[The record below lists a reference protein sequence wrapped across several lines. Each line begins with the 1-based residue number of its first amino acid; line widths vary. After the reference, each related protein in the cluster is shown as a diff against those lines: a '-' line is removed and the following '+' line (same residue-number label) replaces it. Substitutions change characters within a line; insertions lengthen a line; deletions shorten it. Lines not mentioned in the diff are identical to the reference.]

1 MTIEEVNILRN
12 DMKEIT
18 SQIMQLVNQRM
29 EIARK
34 IGTIKTNLDL
44 DIIDDKV
51 ELGIKS
57 HLFSNSE
64 YLNLDPEF
72 SGRIVNM
79 LTNESIRIQNLEK
92 NKVKVRTEKINHT
105 TNSLV
110 KSSQSTL
117 MNNEDRVHKFEIKS
131 HLDVFNAAKNLEL
144 KGFRIIHMEVGEP
157 DFLPPTEVKNELIKI
172 YEMRKFHYTQTAGI
186 KELRLGL
193 SNHITNFSAKNGYDI
208 FEPLNPDKII
218 VTPGGRFGIFCAFSA
233 LLRPGDEI
241 ITIEPA
247 WPACFDCAN
256 YLGVKNR
263 IVKTSLEQNWEPDIS
278 EIENQININ
287 TKIICLNYPN
297 NPTGKIL
304 NKKSYDK
311 IIDLARKKEIYL
323 LSDEV
328 YSNYSYEPF
337 RSVINFDYDK
347 SILLGSFS
355 KTFAMTG
362 FRVGFVYSRDSSLIN
377 KLIKIQ
383 ALALTSVAEP
393 MQFCALLALNSDP
406 EGNNRI
412 MKKRLEI
419 MCKHLKKL
427 PFDFTFP
434 DGAMYV
440 FARINHDL
448 NLTDLKLVELLLNRG
463 VAVAPGSGFG
473 SNYSDYIRL
482 STCLEEKKMIEG
494 LDIMSNLVN
503 KL

>member
-311 IIDLARKKEIYL
+311 IIDL
-323 LSDEV
+323 
-328 YSNYSYEPF
+328 
-337 RSVINFDYDK
+337 
-347 SILLGSFS
+347 
-355 KTFAMTG
+355 
-362 FRVGFVYSRDSSLIN
+362 SS
-377 KLIKIQ
+377 
-383 ALALTSVAEP
+383 
-393 MQFCALLALNSDP
+393 
-406 EGNNRI
+406 
-412 MKKRLEI
+412 
-419 MCKHLKKL
+419 
-427 PFDFTFP
+427 
-434 DGAMYV
+434 
-440 FARINHDL
+440 
-448 NLTDLKLVELLLNRG
+448 
-463 VAVAPGSGFG
+463 
-473 SNYSDYIRL
+473 
-482 STCLEEKKMIEG
+482 
-494 LDIMSNLVN
+494 
-503 KL
+503 

>member
-1 MTIEEVNILRN
+1 MSIEEVNILRN

-18 SQIMQLVNQRM
+18 NQIMDLVYQRM
-29 EIARK
+29 EIAKK

-57 HLFSNSE
+57 YLFNNSK

-72 SGRIVNM
+72 SGRIVN
-79 LTNESIRIQNLEK
+79 LLINESIRIQNLEK
-92 NKVKVRTEKINHT
+92 NKIKDGLEKINHV
-105 TNSLV
+105 TNSQV
-110 KSSQSTL
+110 QSYPPNCL
-117 MNNEDRVHKFEIKS
+117 KNEHRVHKFDIKS

-144 KGFRIIHMEVGEP
+144 QGYQIIHMEVGEP
-157 DFLPPTEVKNELIKI
+157 DFLPPIEVKNELTKI

-186 KELRLGL
+186 KDLRMGL
-193 SNHITNFSAKNGYDI
+193 SNHISNFSAKNGFDG
-208 FEPLNPDKII
+208 FEPLSPDKII

-247 WPACFDCAN
+247 WPACHDCAN

-263 IVKTSLEQNWEPDIS
+263 IVKTNLEQNWEPDIS

-304 NKKSYDK
+304 SKKSFDE
-311 IIDLARKKEIYL
+311 IMDLARNKEIYL

-328 YSNYSYEPF
+328 YSNYAYEPF
-337 RSVINFDYDK
+337 RSVVNFDYDK
-347 SILLGSFS
+347 SILVGSFS

-362 FRVGFVYSRDSSLIN
+362 FRVGFVYSRDNVLIN

-406 EGNNRI
+406 EKNNKI
-412 MKKRLEI
+412 MRKRLEM
-419 MCKHLKKL
+419 MCKYLKKL
-427 PFDFTFP
+427 PFEFTLP
-434 DGAMYV
+434 EGAMYV
-440 FARINHDL
+440 FARIDHDL
-448 NLTDLKLVELLLNRG
+448 NLTDLKLVELLLDNG

-473 SNYSDYIRL
+473 SNYSNYVRL
-482 STCLEEKKMIEG
+482 STCLDEKKMIEG
-494 LDIMSNLVN
+494 LEIISDLVN